1 MRTRKIANENVAE
14 ILENIFHIQIV
25 NIILSKHVI
34 YKKQRMKHKN
44 YSKFFNLMWIYIMK
58 FSVKTESIFP
68 F

>member
-34 YKKQRMKHKN
+34 YKKKGMERQK
-44 YSKFFNLMWIYIMK
+44 LQ
-58 FSVKTESIFP
+58 
-68 F
+68 